1 MAPGRYRVRV
11 AGPAQTR
18 STPFWGD
25 GSRRKTLLGA
35 LTDSAGMI
43 LTALRLFTRH
53 WPAMLALF
61 LVGAL
66 ARELVTRAA
75 VRVSLVDVELA
86 LLVLLLAPMCF
97 LTSLVLMLRVVR
109 PSLRLAAEPDSA
121 PPPVLAH
128 LGSVLIPF
136 IGIYDWEGQLAA
148 DIRDY
153 NTRIFY
159 DYYEQLWVNLSDS
172 VESGT
177 DLQLP
182 VDALD
187 RQPTEL
193 TVALVAVAVA
203 AFTARAL
210 LSRWS
215 LPERHRWLGLPG
227 AYLELVWLS
236 IGLLVA
242 LRSTQRSILSWVSSR
257 RIVDSASSVWEELTS
272 WGVFAA
278 LGWFVEQLGNADA
291 SIALP
296 IFWLVVGAIVLGHRR
311 TLVPETPPEVLRR
324 RQAYGRVQARWQS
337 VPGALRWL
345 AVVSTQSLHERFIPL
360 GQSLRLL
367 IRGGIA
373 PMLLFC
379 LVFVATKTLAYWLW
393 ELQRLL
399 IGPRDPDA
407 VWQPLIWPLATLNH
421 AIGYVVL
428 ICVLAAA
435 VDRTIRAT
443 SGAGTSGA
451 GTSGLTGQASANR
464 T

>member
-1 MAPGRYRVRV
+1 MAPGRYGIRVTS
-11 AGPAQTR
+11 PAQTPPA
-18 STPFWGD
+18 PFWGD

-43 LTALRLFTRH
+43 GSALRLFTRH

-61 LVGAL
+61 LAGAL
-66 ARELVTRAA
+66 GRELVTRAA
-75 VRVSLVDVELA
+75 VQLSLVSVELA

-97 LTSLVLMLRVVR
+97 LTALVLMLRVVR
-109 PSLRLAAEPDSA
+109 PSLHLAAEPDSA

-136 IGIYDWEGQLAA
+136 IGIYDWEGQLLA

-153 NTRIFY
+153 NTRVFY
-159 DYYEQLWVNLSDS
+159 DFYDRMWVNLDESI
-172 VESGT
+172 ESGA

-182 VDALD
+182 ADALD
-187 RQPTEL
+187 RQPAEL
-193 TVALVAVAVA
+193 TVALVAVAVV
-203 AFTARAL
+203 AFAARAL

-227 AYLELVWLS
+227 AYLELVWLF
-236 IGLLVA
+236 IGLIVA
-242 LRSTQRSILSWVSSR
+242 LRATQQSVLSWVSTR
-257 RIVDSASSVWEELTS
+257 QIVDSVSSVWEELTS

-296 IFWLVVGAIVLGHRR
+296 IFWLVVSAIVLGHRR
-311 TLVPETPPEVLRR
+311 TLVPEAPPEVVRR
-324 RQAYGRVQARWQS
+324 RQSYERAQAHWQS
-337 VPGALRWL
+337 VPGVLRWL
-345 AVVSTQSLHERFIPL
+345 TVTSTQSLQDRFVPL

-379 LVFVATKTLAYWLW
+379 LVFVAVKTLAYWLW

-399 IGPRDPDA
+399 IGPRDPDS
-407 VWQPLIWPLATLNH
+407 VWYPLIWPLAALNQ
-421 AIGYVVL
+421 AVGYVVL
-428 ICVLAAA
+428 ICLLAAA
-435 VDRTIRAT
+435 VDRTVRAT
-443 SGAGTSGA
+443 SGGRPA
-451 GTSGLTGQASANR
+451 GQATSNR

>member
-1 MAPGRYRVRV
+1 
-11 AGPAQTR
+11 
-18 STPFWGD
+18 
-25 GSRRKTLLGA
+25 
-35 LTDSAGMI
+35 MI
-43 LTALRLFTRH
+43 VSALRLFTRH

-75 VRVSLVDVELA
+75 VQVSLVDVELA

-97 LTSLVLMLRVVR
+97 LTALVLMLRVVR

-136 IGIYDWEGQLAA
+136 IGIYDWEGQLSA
-148 DIRDY
+148 DLRDY
-153 NTRIFY
+153 NTRVFY
-159 DYYEQLWVNLSDS
+159 DFYDQLWVNLSES

-177 DLQLP
+177 DLRP
-182 VDALD
+182 PADALD
-187 RQPTEL
+187 RMPAGL
-193 TVALVAVAVA
+193 TVPLVAVAVA
-203 AFTARAL
+203 AFAARAV

-242 LRSTQRSILSWVSSR
+242 LRATQQSVLSWVSTRQVVAS
-257 RIVDSASSVWEELTS
+257 IGSAWEELTS
-272 WGVFAA
+272 WGVFTA
-278 LGWFVEQLGNADA
+278 LGWFVEQLRNADA

-311 TLVPETPPEVLRR
+311 TLVPEAPPEVVRR
-324 RQAYGRVQARWQS
+324 RQAYERAQTRWRS

-345 AVVSTQSLHERFIPL
+345 TVASTQSLQERFVPL

-379 LVFVATKTLAYWLW
+379 LVFVAVKTLAYWLW

-399 IGPRDPDA
+399 IGPQDPDT
-407 VWQPLIWPLATLNH
+407 VWYPLIWPLATLNQ

-428 ICVLAAA
+428 ICLLAAA
-435 VDRTIRAT
+435 VDRTVRAT
-443 SGAGTSGA
+443 SGGA
-451 GTSGLTGQASANR
+451 AGQASSNR

>member
-1 MAPGRYRVRV
+1 MAPGRYRIRV
-11 AGPAQTR
+11 TNPAPPRT
-18 STPFWGD
+18 SYWGD

-43 LTALRLFTRH
+43 ASALRLLSRH

-61 LVGAL
+61 LAGAL
-66 ARELVTRAA
+66 GRELVTRAS
-75 VRVSLVDVELA
+75 VRVSLVSVELA

-97 LTSLVLMLRVVR
+97 LTALVLMLRVVR
-109 PSLRLAAEPDSA
+109 PSLQLAAAPDSA
-121 PPPVLAH
+121 PSPVLAH

-136 IGIYDWEGQLAA
+136 IGIYDWEGQLLA

-153 NTRIFY
+153 NVRVLDQNIEDTF
-159 DYYEQLWVNLSDS
+159 VNAAEAF
-172 VESGT
+172 ESGT
-177 DLQLP
+177 DVDLP
-182 VDALD
+182 ADPAWV
-187 RQPTEL
+187 PTEFSVTL
-193 TVALVAVAVA
+193 AGVALFAFALRAVM
-203 AFTARAL
+203 
-210 LSRWS
+210 SRWS

-236 IGLLVA
+236 IGLVVV
-242 LRSTQRSILSWVSSR
+242 LRGTQNSVLDWASSR
-257 RIVDSASSVWEELTS
+257 QLVDSLSSVWEELTS
-272 WGVFAA
+272 WGVFAV
-278 LGWFVEQLGNADA
+278 LGWFVEQLGNADT

-311 TLVPETPPEVLRR
+311 TLVPQAAPEVIRR
-324 RQAYGRVQARWQS
+324 RQAYERAQARWHS
-337 VPGALRWL
+337 VPSALRL
-345 AVVSTQSLHERFIPL
+345 VTVAGTQSLQERFVPL

-379 LVFVATKTLAYWLW
+379 LVFTAVKTLAYWLW

-399 IGPRDPDA
+399 IGPQDPDS
-407 VWQPLIWPLATLNH
+407 VWYPLQWPLSTLNQ

-428 ICVLAAA
+428 ICLLAAA
-435 VDRTIRAT
+435 IDRTVRAT
-443 SGAGTSGA
+443 GEQPEDQPVS
-451 GTSGLTGQASANR
+451 NR